1 MLVPYFRARDLNS
14 IQMVEGFYTNFPET
28 EDADA
33 PLVHALMIPTPIEE
47 PPLNLV
53 INTGEEEIEVPEPP
67 KKNTLMY
74 CTIEISTLEK
84 IKDVEIGE

>member
-1 MLVPYFRARDLNS
+1 MKIPYFKAKDLNS
-14 IQMVEGFYTNFPET
+14 DQIVEGFYTNFPET
-28 EDADA
+28 EAENA

-53 INTGEEEIEVPEPP
+53 IDTGEEKIEVPEPP

-74 CTIEISTLEK
+74 CTIDISTLEK